1 MKKILFAVM
10 LLLASHHV
18 MAQDTKVTRIAR
30 ITIDSLKIDEY
41 RALLKE
47 QMEAAVKLEPGVL
60 SYTVYADKTAAYKL
74 TLVEVYASNAAYLAH
89 REAPHFKKYKAATKD
104 MVKSLELE
112 EVTPVFTAKKDGGL

>member
-1 MKKILFAVM
+1 MKKIVFAA
-10 LLLASHHV
+10 LLLLTTYHV
-18 MAQDTKVTRIAR
+18 MAQDNKVTRIAR
-30 ITIDSLKIDEY
+30 ITIDSLRIDEY

-60 SYTVYADKTAAYKL
+60 SYTVYADKISAYKL
-74 TLVEVYASNAAYLAH
+74 TLVEVYASNADYLAH

-112 EVTPVFTAKKDGGL
+112 EVTSVFTAKKGGGL

>member
-1 MKKILFAVM
+1 MKKLVCATL
-10 LLLASHHV
+10 LLLATYHV
-18 MAQDTKVTRIAR
+18 MAQDNKVTRIAR

-60 SYTVYADKTAAYKL
+60 SYTVYADKTAPYKL

-89 REAPHFKKYKAATKD
+89 REAPHFKRYKAATKD

-112 EVTPVFTAKKDGGL
+112 EVTLVFSAKKDTGL